1 MGKDLISTK
10 FNGGTIVD
18 KFTSKHL
25 GFIILGVAIV
35 SLKSYPTIFT
45 RNGGRDTW
53 IAMGVGC
60 VLSLFYLLFMLHIFK
75 KSNYLNL
82 SDIYTAAV
90 GKWIGRFFLL
100 LFIVT
105 LFLTLVESASVEANS
120 MHTNMLLGTPS
131 WMFLLFFIPPA
142 LYTVKKGIAA
152 IITIT
157 LISMVLV
164 SISGMNLSILTAPY
178 KHFNF
183 LFPILKDGVTKGLIL
198 SMLQILGVY
207 GSVSIIFPYITD
219 IKDRKN
225 FIKYQMIAMIFVI
238 QVEFV
243 AMSGVLMTFNI
254 DVLNT
259 MSYPKLLQTQ
269 LISKYQFL
277 EFGELF
283 VMLQMVGGWFVKYVL
298 TLTALIKLIE
308 IMKVKI
314 KYLAYWIS
322 GLCLIC
328 SYFISNNLFLLFKF
342 LNYYSYICLI
352 NFIIIPFFI
361 FLLYALRGFPNAAP
375 PPAPVTHHSKKLE
388 N

>member
-1 MGKDLISTK
+1 M
-10 FNGGTIVD
+10 D

-25 GFIILGVAIV
+25 GFVILGVAIV
-35 SLKSYPTIFT
+35 SLKSYPSLFT

-60 VLSLFYLLFMLHIFK
+60 ILSLFYLLFMLHIFK
-75 KSNYLNL
+75 KSNYSNI

-90 GKWIGRFFLL
+90 GKLLGRLFLL
-100 LFIVT
+100 FFIVT
-105 LFLTLVESASVEANS
+105 IFMTLVESASVEANS

-142 LYTVKKGIAA
+142 LYTVKKGIGA
-152 IITIT
+152 IITVT

-164 SISGMNLSILTAPY
+164 SISGMNLAILTAPY
-178 KHFNF
+178 KHYDY
-183 LFPILKDGVTKGLIL
+183 LMPILENGVTKGIIL
-198 SMLQILGVY
+198 ASLQILGVY
-207 GSVSIIFPYITD
+207 GSVSIIFPYMSD
-219 IKDRKN
+219 IVDRKKL
-225 FIKYQMIAMIFVI
+225 IKHCMIAIIFVI

-243 AMSGVLMTFNI
+243 AMSGVLATFHI

-269 LISKYQFL
+269 LISKFEFL

-298 TLTALIKLIE
+298 SLTALIKLLDTL
-308 IMKVKI
+308 KVKI
-314 KYLAYWIS
+314 KYLSYWLS
-322 GLCLIC
+322 GLAFIC

-342 LNYYSYICLI
+342 LNIYTYVSLI
-352 NFIIIPFFI
+352 NFIFIPLLI
-361 FLLYALRGFPNAAP
+361 FLIYALRGFPSAP
-375 PPAPVTHHSKKLE
+375 TEATASTSTTHHSERLKKK
-388 N
+388 